1 MKLSTLISS
10 REELLRRAHLANLA
24 LAHET
29 LRGFARR
36 IAAAGLRGEL
46 VLQPAAPEEGRYCAT
61 LTAFASSQSVVE
73 EHFTEEDLMDLADF
87 LCLALGR
94 TAGDPR
100 DIAFRGER
108 FVETFLH
115 PLRAEL
121 EAAGV
126 ALDEDATTD

>member
-10 REELLRRAHLANLA
+10 RADLLRQAHLANLA

-29 LRGFARR
+29 LGGFARR
-36 IAAAGLRGEL
+36 IAAANLRGPL
-46 VLQPAAPEEGRYCAT
+46 VLQPAAPEEGRFCAT
-61 LTAFASSQSVVE
+61 LTALAGSQSVVE

-94 TAGDPR
+94 AAGDPR
-100 DIAFRGER
+100 DISFRGEK
-108 FVETFLH
+108 FTEAFLR

-121 EAAGV
+121 LAAGV
-126 ALDEDATTD
+126 ALE

>member
-29 LRGFARR
+29 LRNFARR
-36 IAAAGLRGEL
+36 IATANLRGQL
-46 VLQPAAPEEGRYCAT
+46 VLQPAAPAEGRYCAI
-61 LTAFASSQSVVE
+61 LTALEGSQAVVE

-94 TAGDPR
+94 AAGDPR

-108 FVETFLH
+108 FVESFLR

-126 ALDEDATTD
+126 ALE